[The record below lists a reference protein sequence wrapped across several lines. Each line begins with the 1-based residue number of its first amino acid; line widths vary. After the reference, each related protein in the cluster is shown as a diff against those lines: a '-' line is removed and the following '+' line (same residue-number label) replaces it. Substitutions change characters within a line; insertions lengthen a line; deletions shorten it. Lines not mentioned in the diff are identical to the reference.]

1 MSFTQLFTLT
11 ANQFY
16 RMQLA
21 LATFYCWNAAMFVSH
36 YYFIFLYVMN
46 RYKFYTN
53 STKRGLKSKNHNPN
67 PPPPFCQ
74 KNISALEKVNNN
86 LLSFLIKKCGYLP
99 IVDSTRFSYFY
110 FVSLP
115 KKLYVNIKYGKYW
128 IANIFAGEQIV
139 YILIQN

>member
-53 STKRGLKSKNHNPN
+53 STKGGIKSKNYNPSDQGLEFSHHNIVFN
-67 PPPPFCQ
+67 Y
-74 KNISALEKVNNN
+74 ISPCSVLRWKE
-86 LLSFLIKKCGYLP
+86 
-99 IVDSTRFSYFY
+99 RF
-110 FVSLP
+110 VAQTMVINDL
-115 KKLYVNIKYGKYW
+115 
-128 IANIFAGEQIV
+128 
-139 YILIQN
+139 